1 MVFGPLTYR
10 KTRLRAFKSLWSIFY
25 DNAWPPLLVTT
36 ALWGGN
42 GVAARAAAGEVTPMT
57 LVFVRWVLVCIVLI
71 ALFHEQILRER
82 DSLWRARR
90 QILLMAGF
98 GFTGFT
104 VLFYIA
110 GYYTTAVNMTLLQTA
125 IPVLVLA
132 GAAIFRGVPIT
143 WMQVIGMLVAL
154 SGILLIATHGKPM
167 RIRELEFNRGDLMIL
182 GAAALYAGYTLGLF
196 DRPPISALVFFA
208 GLAMGALV
216 TSFPFFLIEVF
227 GGYFHAPTA
236 KGWAILAFVAIGP
249 SLIAQLLYM
258 RGVELI
264 GPGRA
269 GLFNNLT
276 PVFGALFAVLILA
289 EDFHLYHAI
298 AMVLAL
304 SGIWVAE
311 RRRAPVPKRPA
322 R

>member
-10 KTRLRAFKSLWSIFY
+10 KTRLRAFKSLWFIFY

-154 SGILLIATHGKPM
+154 SGILLIATHGAYAHPRA
-167 RIRELEFNRGDLMIL
+167 RIQPRRSD
-182 GAAALYAGYTLGLF
+182 
-196 DRPPISALVFFA
+196 D
-208 GLAMGALV
+208 
-216 TSFPFFLIEVF
+216 F
-227 GGYFHAPTA
+227 G
-236 KGWAILAFVAIGP
+236 
-249 SLIAQLLYM
+249 
-258 RGVELI
+258 
-264 GPGRA
+264 
-269 GLFNNLT
+269 
-276 PVFGALFAVLILA
+276 
-289 EDFHLYHAI
+289 
-298 AMVLAL
+298 
-304 SGIWVAE
+304 
-311 RRRAPVPKRPA
+311 RRRALCRIYARTVRPA
-322 R
+322 ADFRACVLRRPRHERAGQLVSVFPD